1 MTRGACRRSGGSD
14 GTGAARRRRA
24 AGFTLIELGAV
35 MAIVMVLIVAGVAT
49 LQNVRKADISTSAAK
64 LSTAIRYLYDL
75 AAVNNRTY
83 RLVID
88 LETRTYW
95 GERIDAANLCDAAVL
110 PSDEERQFG
119 VRDRDEDEEAEAAAR
134 DGEPAGA
141 EVEEDA
147 PGALG
152 PDGKPKPRVKDNLLT
167 PRELPKGIRFLGVM
181 TSHQDERTEEGQAE
195 VYFFPSGYVERAF
208 IYLER
213 DTEVYTVETLPL
225 RGVGVIHSSELD
237 PRDLLDEG

>member
-14 GTGAARRRRA
+14 GTVAARRRRA

-95 GERIDAANLCDAAVL
+95 GERVDASNLCDAAVL
-110 PSDEERQFG
+110 PSDEERKFG
-119 VRDRDEDEEAEAAAR
+119 VRDRDDEEAEAARA
-134 DGEPAGA
+134 GEPAGT
-141 EVEEDA
+141 EVEEEVDR
-147 PGALG
+147 LG
-152 PDGKPKPRVKDNLLT
+152 PDGRPKPRVKDNLLS

-213 DTEVYTVETLPL
+213 DAEVYTVETLPL
-225 RGVGVIHSSELD
+225 RGVGVIHATELD

>member
-1 MTRGACRRSGGSD
+1 
-14 GTGAARRRRA
+14 
-24 AGFTLIELGAV
+24 
-35 MAIVMVLIVAGVAT
+35 MAIAMVLIVAGVAT

-95 GERIDAANLCDAAVL
+95 GERIDLSDGCGPAVL

-119 VRDRDEDEEAEAAAR
+119 VRDRDDEEAEAAAR
-134 DGEPAGA
+134 DGAPAGA
-141 EVEEDA
+141 EIEEDA
-147 PGALG
+147 PGAPG
-152 PDGKPKPRVKDNLLT
+152 PDGKPRPRVKDNLLT

-181 TSHQDERTEEGQAE
+181 TSHQDERTEEGRAE

-213 DTEVYTVETLPL
+213 DAEVYTVETLPL